1 MSNAA
6 LIATGNFEIVGP
18 AVECRT
24 CRGSGI
30 VADTQALSIGR
41 GIRAIN
47 RKCRPCEG
55 TGEIL
60 PLEPIAQYLL
70 PQEIGDIPEW
80 MLGV

>member
-6 LIATGNFEIVGP
+6 LIATGNFEITGP
-18 AVECRT
+18 AIECRP
-24 CRGSGI
+24 CKGSGL
-30 VADTQALSIGR
+30 VTDTQALSIGR

-47 RKCRPCEG
+47 RRCRPCDG

-70 PQEIGDIPEW
+70 PQEVGDIPEW
-80 MLGV
+80 MLS